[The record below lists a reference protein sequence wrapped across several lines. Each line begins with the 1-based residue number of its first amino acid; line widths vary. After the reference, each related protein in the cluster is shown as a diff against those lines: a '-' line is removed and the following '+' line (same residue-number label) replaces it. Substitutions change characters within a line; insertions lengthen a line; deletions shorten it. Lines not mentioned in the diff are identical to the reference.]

1 VGPVLECVVNVSE
14 GEQRTLLDAFR
25 EVTRPVLLDLHVDR
39 FHNRAVLTLAGEPD
53 ALADAL
59 AALTRLAVAS
69 LDVTRHAGAHP
80 RLGVVDV
87 VPFVDLGALWE
98 PATPRS
104 LAARDRYAAWAAA
117 ELQLPCF
124 LYGPE
129 RTLPEVRR
137 TAWRTLEPDCGPA
150 RAHPTAG
157 AVCVGAR
164 GALVAYNLVLSTPD
178 LVTATHVAAAVRRP
192 GLRTLALAVGPDVQV
207 SCNLTEPR
215 VLGPADAY
223 DLVARALEAH
233 SPGATRIAAAELV
246 GLLPRDVLTA
256 IPSGRW
262 HTLGIG
268 PERTIEARLEARPAS
283 ETPGPAPVVEGAEP
297 G

>member
-1 VGPVLECVVNVSE
+1 VLECVVNVSE
-14 GEQRTLLDAFR
+14 GTDNALLDAFR
-25 EVTRPVLLDLHVDR
+25 DVTRPVLLDLHADR
-39 FHNRAVLTLAGEPD
+39 FHNRSVLTLAGEPN

-87 VPFVDLGALWE
+87 VPFVDLADMWAA
-98 PATPRS
+98 ATPRS

-117 ELQLPCF
+117 ELDLPCF

-137 TAWRTLEPDCGPA
+137 AAWRSLMPDCGPA
-150 RAHPTAG
+150 RPHPTAG

-164 GALVAYNLVLSTPD
+164 GVLVAYNLVLSAAD
-178 LVTATHVAAAVRRP
+178 LATATQVAAAVRGP
-192 GLRTLALAVGPDVQV
+192 GLRTLALVVGRDVQV
-207 SCNLTEPR
+207 SCNLTDPGR
-215 VLGPADAY
+215 LGPADAY
-223 DLVARALEAH
+223 DLVARALEA
-233 SPGATRIAAAELV
+233 PGRGPTRIAAAELV
-246 GLLPRDVLTA
+246 GLLPRAVLTA

-262 HTLGIG
+262 HALGLG
-268 PERTIEARLEARPAS
+268 PDRTVEARLEARPAG
-283 ETPGPAPVVEGAEP
+283 ERPGPAPVVEGAEP

>member
-1 VGPVLECVVNVSE
+1 VLECVVNVSE
-14 GEQRTLLDAFR
+14 GMDSALVDAFR
-25 EVTRPVLLDLHVDR
+25 EVTRPVLLDLHADP
-39 FHNRAVLTLAGEPD
+39 FHNRSVLTLAGEPD

-87 VPFVDLGALWE
+87 VPFVDLDDMWAA
-98 PATPRS
+98 ATPRS
-104 LAARDRYAAWAAA
+104 LGARDRYAAWAAG
-117 ELQLPCF
+117 ELDLPCF

-137 TAWRTLEPDCGPA
+137 AAWRSLLPDCGPA

-164 GALVAYNLVLSTPD
+164 GALVAYNLVLNAPD
-178 LVTATHVAAAVRRP
+178 LTAATQVAASVRRA
-192 GLRTLALAVGPDVQV
+192 GLRTLALVVGPDVQV
-207 SCNLTEPR
+207 SCNLTDPR
-215 VLGPADAY
+215 RLGPADAY

-233 SPGATRIAAAELV
+233 SRGATRIAEAELV
-246 GLLPRDVLTA
+246 GLLPRAVLAA
-256 IPSGRW
+256 IPSDRW
-262 HTLGIG
+262 PTLGIG
-268 PERTIEARLEARPAS
+268 PDRTIEARLEARPA
-283 ETPGPAPVVEGAEP
+283 G
-297 G
+297 